1 MSDYRVSTAAQ
12 SFDLEQ
18 FVRIDKDGNE
28 VWRKEAYCRNRR
40 DLMASLRAR
49 DLPLSLADG
58 VPGHHAASYE
68 ALADFAKKREISDEH
83 KAKMLAGRRL

>member
-1 MSDYRVSTAAQ
+1 MHRVTTAAQ
-12 SFDLEQ
+12 SFDIEQ

-49 DLPLSLADG
+49 RLPVTLADG
-58 VPGHHAASYE
+58 AADHHAASYE